1 MEIIKFWLNFG
12 IFRPPLMLTFF
23 VEAGLWTVMEK
34 SKAGRRNNLS
44 RQLANSDNTGTT
56 VSPYS
61 SRRG

>member
-12 IFRPPLMLTFF
+12 IFRPPVLTFF
-23 VEAGLWTVMEK
+23 VEAGPWTVMEN
-34 SKAGRRNNLS
+34 SKAGRRYTLS